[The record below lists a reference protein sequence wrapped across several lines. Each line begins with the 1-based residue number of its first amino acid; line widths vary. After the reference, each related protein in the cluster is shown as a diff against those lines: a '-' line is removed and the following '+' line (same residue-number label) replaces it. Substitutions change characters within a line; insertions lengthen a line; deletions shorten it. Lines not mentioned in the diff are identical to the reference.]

1 MSSLRSYKSNYIRI
15 RFILFINLP
24 SIKYPIIDKIS
35 YKTLGV
41 IVLRKNSFDPNAREA
56 LNQLKLEISQ
66 ELDAKLIKNEVS
78 TRAMTKD
85 LVKKAD
91 RILSDE
97 DTFNPN

>member
-1 MSSLRSYKSNYIRI
+1 M
-15 RFILFINLP
+15 
-24 SIKYPIIDKIS
+24 
-35 YKTLGV
+35 

-56 LNQLKLEISQ
+56 LDQLKLEISQ

-97 DTFNPN
+97 DTFNPS

>member
-1 MSSLRSYKSNYIRI
+1 M
-15 RFILFINLP
+15 
-24 SIKYPIIDKIS
+24 
-35 YKTLGV
+35 
-41 IVLRKNSFDPNAREA
+41 IVLYKKNFDPNARTA
-56 LNQLKLEISQ
+56 LDQLKLEISQ

-97 DTFNPN
+97 DTFNPS

>member
-1 MSSLRSYKSNYIRI
+1 M
-15 RFILFINLP
+15 
-24 SIKYPIIDKIS
+24 
-35 YKTLGV
+35 
-41 IVLRKNSFDPNAREA
+41 RKNSFDPNAREA
-56 LNQLKLEISQ
+56 LDQLKLEISQ

-97 DTFNPN
+97 DTFNPS

>member
-1 MSSLRSYKSNYIRI
+1 M
-15 RFILFINLP
+15 
-24 SIKYPIIDKIS
+24 
-35 YKTLGV
+35 
-41 IVLRKNSFDPNAREA
+41 IVLYKKNFDPNAREA
-56 LNQLKLEISQ
+56 LDQLKLEISQ

-97 DTFNPN
+97 DTFNPS